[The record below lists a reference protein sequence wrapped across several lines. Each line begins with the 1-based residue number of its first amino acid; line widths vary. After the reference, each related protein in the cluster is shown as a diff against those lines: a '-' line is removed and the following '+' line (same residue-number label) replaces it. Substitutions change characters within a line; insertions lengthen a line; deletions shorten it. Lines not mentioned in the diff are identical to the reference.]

1 MSTKKKVVLGII
13 TVFLLSALI
22 LFFYTFRRELGKI
35 ITPIIMAIIIAYLV
49 SPVAG
54 AMERKKVPKP
64 AAIIFIYL
72 LFVLAAI
79 TAVIFIM
86 PELIKNIKDLMG
98 TIPEITEGYRDLFNS
113 VSSFIRSSGWP
124 EDVKSAIFSEVQNSV
139 LMAQN
144 YVADRLKDLLAGFVE
159 TVGIFLDVILSMVIA
174 YYFIKDAEGF
184 KAGALSLLPRRWR
197 NAMVDTAREINLI
210 LSSFIQGQLLVAVII
225 GILETIGLLIVN
237 VKYAMV
243 LGFIGGLA
251 NIIPYFGPFIGA
263 VPAVAIAFMES
274 PVKALWTAVVFT
286 IIQQIDNSFISPKI
300 IEGRLGLHPVSTIVA
315 VLAGAQFFGI
325 AGMLFAVPVTAIIK
339 VIIKRSIEAIV

>member
-1 MSTKKKVVLGII
+1 MSTKKRVALAII
-13 TVFLLSALI
+13 TVLLLSALI
-22 LFFYTFRRELGKI
+22 LFFYTFKKELGKI
-35 ITPIIMAIIIAYLV
+35 LTPFIMAIVIAYLV

-54 AMERKKVPKP
+54 AMERKKIPRS

-72 LFVLAAI
+72 LFMLAAI
-79 TAVIFIM
+79 TTVIFIM

-98 TIPEITEGYRDLFNS
+98 TIPEITEGYRSLFNS
-113 VSSFIRSSGWP
+113 VSSFIISSGWP
-124 EDVKSAIFSEVQNSV
+124 EDIKSAIFSEVQNSV

-144 YVADRLKDLLAGFVE
+144 YVADKLKDFLAGFVE

-174 YYFIKDAEGF
+174 YYFIKDAEAF
-184 KAGALSLLPRRWR
+184 KEGALSLLPRRWR
-197 NAMVDTAREINLI
+197 NGMVDTAREINVI
-210 LSSFIQGQLLVAVII
+210 LAGFIQGQLLVAVII
-225 GILETIGLLIVN
+225 GVLETIGLLIVN
-237 VKYAMV
+237 VKYAVV

-274 PVKALWTAVVFT
+274 PAKALWTAVVFT

-300 IEGRLGLHPVSTIVA
+300 IEGRLGLHPVSTIAA

-325 AGMLFAVPVTAIIK
+325 VGMLFAVPVAAVIK